1 MRRRALLLAATLA
14 GAALSGGCGLPQR
27 QAAPL
32 CGLSAD
38 GAETLVLLAQAVPT
52 AQRVPCVADY
62 PEGWHFADL
71 EVRSGRG
78 WFTLDND
85 RAGVSAVRVELT
97 ETCAI
102 EAFTEIASDEAETA
116 RFERV
121 LSVEGAFRSI
131 RAYTFDGG
139 CVTYRFQ
146 FVQRGQALV
155 NEVSA
160 MLTFVAR
167 DDIDAF
173 VRSTRG
179 HGVTLDPPD
188 DARTLDPSGTIGARP

>member
-1 MRRRALLLAATLA
+1 MTGRHRLVAVVAIAGSLVSAA
-14 GAALSGGCGLPQR
+14 CGFPQR

-32 CGLSAD
+32 CRLPAD
-38 GAETLVLLAQAVPT
+38 GAETLVLMAQAVRT
-52 AQRVPCVADY
+52 ASRVPCVAEY

-71 EVRSGRG
+71 EVRSGRAS
-78 WFTLDND
+78 FTLDND

-97 ETCAI
+97 PSCDTG
-102 EAFTEIASDEAETA
+102 AFTEIASDEPETE

-121 LSVEGAFRSI
+121 LSIEGRFRSI

-146 FVQRGQALV
+146 FTQRGQALV

-160 MLTFVAR
+160 MLTFATR
-167 DDIDAF
+167 AQIDES
-173 VRSTRG
+173 VRVTRG
-179 HGVTLDPPD
+179 GGVTLDPP
-188 DARTLDPSGTIGARP
+188 AAGAVRTLRP

>member
-1 MRRRALLLAATLA
+1 VRRRALLLAAVLA
-14 GAALSGGCGLPQR
+14 GAVASAGCGLPQR

-32 CGLSAD
+32 CELPAH

-62 PEGWHFADL
+62 PQGWHFADL

-97 ETCAI
+97 EACAT
-102 EAFTEIASDEAETA
+102 EEFTEIASDEAETA

-155 NEVSA
+155 NEVSS
-160 MLTFVAR
+160 MLTFVSR
-167 DDIDAF
+167 EDIDAS
-173 VRSTRG
+173 VRASRG
-179 HGVTLDPPD
+179 GGVTLDPPEG
-188 DARTLDPSGTIGARP
+188 ARTLDPSGRIGARP